1 MFCSVNDPNDVPNE
15 STNMRSRMNSFFQE
29 VIFLINSISF
39 IIKQGRKRPLDTPER
54 KIERKDR
61 VMMETHSD
69 DGNTKK

>member
-1 MFCSVNDPNDVPNE
+1 
-15 STNMRSRMNSFFQE
+15 MRSRMNSFFQE
-29 VIFLINSISF
+29 VIFLINLISF
-39 IIKQGRKRPLDTPER
+39 IIKQGRKRPLDTPDR